1 MSEINLK
8 NKTVLITGGT
18 GSFGSTFL
26 KKLVKTNVRNIK
38 ILSRDEL
45 KQYDQRAKINDH
57 RISYFLGDVRD
68 VDSLKYVFNNVDY
81 VFHAAALK
89 QVPSCEFQPEEAYKT
104 NIIGSKNVIEACI
117 HSGVS
122 KAVFLST
129 DKAVNPINTMG
140 MTKALME
147 KLVSSYSRKTNN
159 KTKLIITRY
168 GNVMFSRGSVIPSW
182 IDLIKKNNPILITD
196 LVMTRFLMSLSDCH
210 KLVFH
215 AFENG
220 NTGDIFVQKSKS
232 TDLRTL
238 VKALE
243 KILKKKAKTKII
255 GPREGEKVHEV
266 LISEYEMPNAKEN
279 NNFFKI
285 KNFSNKINHANFFN
299 KGDLNKKKNF
309 LEFSSKNECMSLNE
323 VIKTLI
329 KSDEIKEHI

>member
-1 MSEINLK
+1 MNEINLK

-26 KKLVKTNVRNIK
+26 KKLIKTNVQNIK

-45 KQYDQRAKINDH
+45 KQYDQRTKINDP

-68 VDSLKYVFNNVDY
+68 RDSLKYVFNSVDY

-89 QVPSCEFQPEEAYKT
+89 QVPSCEFQPEEAFKT
-104 NIIGSKNVIEACI
+104 NLIGSKNVIEACI
-117 HSGVS
+117 DCGVS

-129 DKAVNPINTMG
+129 DKAVNPINAMG

-147 KLVSSYSRKTNN
+147 KLVSSYSKKANN
-159 KTKLIITRY
+159 KTKLVITRY
-168 GNVMFSRGSVIPSW
+168 GNVMFSRGSVIPTW
-182 IDLIKKNNPILITD
+182 INSIKKNIPILITD
-196 LVMTRFLMSLSDCH
+196 PDMTRFLMSLSDCH
-210 KLVFH
+210 KLVFY
-215 AFENG
+215 AFKNG
-220 NTGDIFVQKSKS
+220 KTGDIFVQKSKS
-232 TDLRTL
+232 TDLNTL

-243 KILKKKAKTKII
+243 KILGKKAKTKII

-285 KNFSNKINHANFFN
+285 PNVNNKLNHSNFFD
-299 KGDLNKKKNF
+299 KGDLTKKRKF
-309 LEFSSKNECMSLNE
+309 LEFSSKDKIMSLEE

-329 KSDEIKEHI
+329 QSNEIKEHI